1 VNKFLPIFGK
11 YHLEDTAMIQLALTQ
26 EESVILK
33 DILDN
38 YLSDLRQEISATDL
52 VEFKEILKARK
63 DVITKVLDA
72 LS

>member
-1 VNKFLPIFGK
+1 
-11 YHLEDTAMIQLALTQ
+11 MIELALTE
-26 EESVILK
+26 EESIILT

-63 DVITKVLDA
+63 SVVTKVLDA
-72 LS
+72 LSETAE